1 MGRIEYVKFTSV
13 IFDNYLY
20 LFNLFTTKNP
30 TVKTK
35 TRTIKQQ
42 KWSVEVFFQAFHYI
56 CLNFVLKTQ
65 IQYFLE
71 SECDNNI
78 WSDKNIHR
86 YGSILTLFIWN
97 LFKPIGSKF
106 TVDPVISFVLN
117 SISFDPDVR
126 RPWAGMCNFSHT
138 HNKRTLKTHITQN
151 KLAHMVWA
159 NKTPYLSLV
168 SKTGSLSNFH
178 HPY

>member
-1 MGRIEYVKFTSV
+1 MWNSHLLFLTTIYIYFIYLQQRTQQLKPRPGQSNNKSNNKSDLSKFSSKHSI
-13 IFDNYLY
+13 IFVWI
-20 LFNLFTTKNP
+20 LFF
-30 TVKTK
+30 
-35 TRTIKQQ
+35 
-42 KWSVEVFFQAFHYI
+42 
-56 CLNFVLKTQ
+56 KTQ

-159 NKTPYLSLV
+159 NETTYLSLV

>member
-1 MGRIEYVKFTSV
+1 MWNSHLLFLTTIY
-13 IFDNYLY
+13 IYLIY
-20 LFNLFTTKNP
+20 LQQ
-30 TVKTK
+30 
-35 TRTIKQQ
+35 RTQQLKPRPGQSKQQIKQQ

-71 SECDNNI
+71 SECDNNT